1 MNNETYWTNR
11 AKSDNKY
18 FSGSAQRVEQTS
30 KKSPCVGVDLQ
41 RDWRDHRKVTDD
53 MVAWLKEHLQL
64 APWEGIMDVSE
75 EKFQSMFNETIPNAE
90 NGDPMVCWARV
101 NLYTRGGL
109 CINGFNIIAPE
120 IQSYSMILT
129 DRDGQNPI
137 SMRHYLAWRWRN
149 MNSGLTDLA
158 DVREHKQTDLRPYVW
173 KFDRPEKEFTP
184 FLVDKLK
191 RVLWDENMSLGPNM
205 VVFPDSS

>member
-1 MNNETYWTNR
+1 MNYHDGTVYNETYWTNR
-11 AKSDNKY
+11 EKNGD
-18 FSGSAQRVEQTS
+18 GSAQQVAES
-30 KKSPCVGVDLQ
+30 AKKCPCSGVDLQ

-53 MVAWLKEHLQL
+53 MVAWLKHHLQL
-64 APWEGIMDVSE
+64 AAWEGIMDVSE
-75 EKFQSMFNETIPNAE
+75 RKFQSLFNETIPNAE

-109 CINGFNIIAPE
+109 CINGFNIIAPD

-129 DRDGQNPI
+129 DKDGQNPI
-137 SMRHYLAWRWRN
+137 SVRHYLA
-149 MNSGLTDLA
+149 MKGGE
-158 DVREHKQTDLRPYVW
+158 DVDEQTDLRPYVW
-173 KFDRPEKEFTP
+173 KFDRPEREFTP